1 MRASAGS
8 GKIVR
13 LAGRGCLD
21 TGCVSVGTL
30 VAHVG
35 EVLGRGHAL
44 FGEPPASGGAAAR
57 DARSGLTA
65 GGERVRN
72 GQTQMSGL
80 TGVLAANYSSFA
92 SDAGPALDAAGNADG
107 QLGDHLRDAAVT
119 DRSGRA
125 RSASVLNGAAA
136 DIAALAPSS
145 GTAAGQRA
153 ILTALRARL
162 AQQQR
167 VITAFTARDARLASV
182 LRSLSYGR
190 GGHGGGIPMG
200 GMPFGG
206 GGGGAR
212 AGGGGTPMGGFGGMG
227 SPLATLT
234 RRFNPSAS
242 GPAGLGAPGRMVG
255 VPLGALTLNSGPREV
270 ASAIIHEAQR
280 RGYSPEQTTAILA
293 DAMQESGL
301 NPKARSPNGLWEDVF
316 QQDASYPGRRNPNLA
331 IEEFFNRLDR
341 HGGPSSPN
349 IWHSIFW
356 LQQRPGD
363 PSAAAALANG
373 REGYLSE
380 ITSQHSRAVAMY
392 RDITAL

>member
-1 MRASAGS
+1 
-8 GKIVR
+8 
-13 LAGRGCLD
+13 
-21 TGCVSVGTL
+21 VSVGAL

-44 FGEPPASGGAAAR
+44 FGEPPASGGGAAL
-57 DARSGLTA
+57 DAGSVLTA
-65 GGERVRN
+65 GGNLLRN
-72 GQTQMSGL
+72 GQTQMSSQSGA
-80 TGVLAANYSSFA
+80 LAAKYGSFA
-92 SDAGPALDAAGNADG
+92 TDAGPALDAAGDADA
-107 QLGDHLRDAAVT
+107 QLGDHLRGAADT
-119 DRSGRA
+119 DRSGRT
-125 RSASVLNGAAA
+125 RSGSVVNGAAA
-136 DIAALAPSS
+136 DTAALAPSS
-145 GTAAGQRA
+145 NTAAGQRA
-153 ILTALRARL
+153 IVAALRTRL
-162 AQQQR
+162 AQQQQ
-167 VITAFTARDARLASV
+167 VITAFKARDARLASA

-190 GGHGGGIPMG
+190 GGRMPMG

-206 GGGGAR
+206 GGGGR
-212 AGGGGTPMGGFGGMG
+212 SGSGGVPAGGPSGMG
-227 SPLATLT
+227 SPMATLGG
-234 RRFNPSAS
+234 RFNPSTS
-242 GPAGLGAPGRMVG
+242 GPAGLGVPGRIVG
-255 VPLGALTLNSGPREV
+255 TPLGALTLNSGPREV

-280 RGYSPEQTTAILA
+280 RGYSPDQTTAILA

-301 NPKARSPNGLWEDVF
+301 NPRARSPNGLWEDVF

-356 LQQRPGD
+356 LQQRPGE

-373 REGYLSE
+373 RKGYLSE